1 MIDQALLTE
10 LQYALLESPDGGQ
23 TWPSEIW
30 TREEALDAVNN
41 TVQELLRETHLVVSR
56 VEQAVTAAS
65 LGIVTLPADWLATAH
80 LVWRTAGGIRTPLGP
95 ADTFEAD
102 LGEPTWEDT
111 PGVPYAF
118 ADLDSAAQPVSG
130 TLRLRV
136 LPRPAAD
143 GVLEIMY
150 IARPA
155 PLEGAGAD
163 VPIPDEFL
171 SGVKY
176 GSLGWMLR
184 KVGRLN
190 DPERALYCE
199 QRYDLTRTVAEIIL
213 GGWA

>member
-10 LQYALLESPDGGQ
+10 LQFALLEPPDGGQ

-30 TREEALDAVNN
+30 TRAEVLDAIDSS
-41 TVQELLRETHLVVSR
+41 VQSLLRETHLVVTR

-65 LGIVTLPADWLATAH
+65 LGIVTLPADWLATAW
-80 LVWRTAGGIRTPLGP
+80 LVWRTAGGARTPLGS

-118 ADLDSAAQPVSG
+118 ADLDAAAQPVSG
-130 TLRLRV
+130 TLRLRL

-143 GVLEIMY
+143 GTLEILY
-150 IARPA
+150 IVRPA
-155 PLEGAGAD
+155 VLTGAGAA

-176 GSLGWMLR
+176 GALGWLLR

-213 GGWA
+213 GGWS